1 MGPLIVIIVIVV
13 VILWYRRRN
22 KPLVENKF
30 DASVFLRAQPNYDLN
45 IYKKK
50 QYLFDT
56 SSEFRFFNMVTE
68 MIGTDYY
75 VFPQINY
82 SHIIAT
88 KSGSFYENRRY
99 RSHIERKSA
108 DFVVC
113 DKKTCIPLLVIDL
126 DGSMHDRPD
135 IHEKD
140 VEIDEILKA
149 INLPIL
155 RLTNEESKDRE
166 LVKEKIFKIIR

>member
-22 KPLVENKF
+22 KPHAENKF
-30 DASVFLRAQPNYDLN
+30 DVHAFLHAQPSYDLN

-56 SSEFRFFNMVTE
+56 SSEFLFFNIVTE
-68 MIGTDYY
+68 IIGADYY

-88 KSGSFYENRRY
+88 RSGSSYENRRY
-99 RSHIERKSA
+99 RSHIEKKSA

-113 DKKTCIPLLVIDL
+113 DKKTCMPLLVIDL
-126 DGSMHDRPD
+126 DGSVHDRPD